1 VAHGGERPNGDGNS
15 VADFGSQPIN
25 DAGGEEQTD
34 TVSELEGLDDV
45 LVIVVEDNLVGVVEN
60 GFPAHKGSVW
70 RSGSMRES
78 AERSM

>member
-1 VAHGGERPNGDGNS
+1 
-15 VADFGSQPIN
+15 
-25 DAGGEEQTD
+25 
-34 TVSELEGLDDV
+34 V